1 MIQMEDLKKP
11 FLERLISFLSLNRR
25 FTDSWKVRHWYA
37 ALARSRNFQA
47 HRAAVR
53 SKVYLNA
60 GCGPNIKPNFINL
73 DYDWAPGIDLCWD
86 LRKRLPFA
94 DGSISGVYSEHCLEH
109 LTYGDCLNALR
120 EFKRV
125 LRPDGTLRV
134 VVPDAELY
142 FDLYQKH
149 KAGVPVSFP
158 YMATPPPADFTPLM
172 AINRVFREPGHLYA
186 YDALTLGRALELTG
200 FKNVKKESFMQ
211 GSDAILLIDTPE
223 RAVESLYVEGR
234 A

>member
-1 MIQMEDLKKP
+1 MDDQKKH
-11 FLERLISFLSLNRR
+11 FLERLTSFLFLNRR
-25 FTDSWKVRHWYA
+25 LTDSWKVRNYYG
-37 ALARSRNFQA
+37 ALARGRKFQA
-47 HRAAVR
+47 RRAAVR

-86 LRKRLPFA
+86 LRKSLPFA
-94 DGSISGVYSEHCLEH
+94 DGSIRGVYSEHCLEH
-109 LTYGDCLNALR
+109 LAYGDCLSALR
-120 EFKRV
+120 EFRRV

-142 FDLYQKH
+142 FDLYQRH
-149 KAGVPVSFP
+149 KAGEHVSFP
-158 YMATPPPADFTPLM
+158 YIPEPPPKDFTPLM

-186 YDALTLGRALELTG
+186 YDDVTLGQALKRAG
-200 FKNVKKESFMQ
+200 FKEIRREKFMQ
-211 GSDAILLIDTPE
+211 GRDAVLLIDTPE
-223 RAVESLYVEGR
+223 RAIESLYLEGS